1 MIDMN
6 ESQNLK
12 SEDQNPKQKPI
23 NLADGDEGIPF
34 PHGEGFS
41 VETLKPG
48 QWIEKLM
55 SMPDD
60 LTFCLRLSPEEVGE
74 YDDGAFEVAAERIL
88 RHMDL

>member
-1 MIDMN
+1 MIDKK
-6 ESQNLK
+6 ESLNLK

-23 NLADGDEGIPF
+23 NLADGDVGIPC

-41 VETLKPG
+41 VETLQPG

-60 LTFCLRLSPEEVGE
+60 LTFCLRLNPEEVGE
-74 YDDGAFEVAAERIL
+74 YDDRAFEEAAERIL
-88 RHMDL
+88 GHIDL

>member
-1 MIDMN
+1 MN
-6 ESQNLK
+6 ESLNLK

-41 VETLKPG
+41 VETLQPG

-60 LTFCLRLSPEEVGE
+60 PNFSLRLNPEVVGE
-74 YDDGAFEVAAERIL
+74 YDDRAFEAAAERIL
-88 RHMDL
+88 SHMDL

>member
-34 PHGEGFS
+34 PKGEGFS
-41 VETLKPG
+41 VETLQPG
-48 QWIEKLM
+48 QCIEKLM

-60 LTFCLRLSPEEVGE
+60 LAFCLRLNPEEVGE
-74 YDDGAFEVAAERIL
+74 YDDRAFEEAAERIL
-88 RHMDL
+88 SHMDL